1 MKKLGLIAVSL
12 LCLSVVCTEREDTN
26 ASEVWRTFEPRLI
39 GRTEYRRCEAVRL
52 QANEIVPKTVCG
64 VAPPATRDACD
75 DVISTREEAARLLA
89 TRPPCIDHAIRAL
102 QRYAQTD
109 PFAPSDL
116 AAAYYVRAQREDR
129 PLDLLRALGSA
140 EQAMATARD
149 QPATRFNYAL
159 IQQALGFT
167 EEAIRAWERFLELDR
182 SSEWAEEARL
192 HLGRLLHLRTLDAAK
207 RWEKHRAALPGVLQ
221 SGDRAAVARLIQPF
235 PRSAWTYFEEE
246 VLPRWAEEPSGQHL
260 REARLYAEELSR
272 LTQDRYALD
281 AVAAI
286 EQGGSDLR
294 QGHRIHRQAI
304 RADRARNREAEELF
318 RKAASLLERGGSPTQ
333 LSAEIGYAVRL
344 SIAEPARAHEL
355 TQATEERAGRYP
367 HLVTQV
373 RANRAYFLYLQNQHV
388 EALTQYEAALARFA
402 ELGDAEHV
410 ASLRS
415 STLGLYRILGQTDL
429 ASRAA
434 FLGRNYAIR
443 LPDPQRRN
451 RYLGEAAMF
460 ALELGFGAVAH
471 SYQNAIV
478 RALEN
483 ELGAATRSD
492 VADGLRR
499 NLAIALRSRAGILA
513 KLDRFDLAIED
524 LERAIQYGPPLEI
537 DDPTSRALQARI
549 EEVRAIALLPRDAEG
564 AVRAFTAAIE
574 LAGQD
579 EYSTF
584 RANLFAQRAGALR
597 ELGRRADAEQD
608 LRAALRLVREE
619 EIVIL
624 EKRSLGSAEE
634 IWTSYF
640 SRFDDT
646 VQVLIRHLVDDS
658 RPEEAFAAA
667 EEARAYEPMNLL
679 LRFGV
684 VARGFR
690 NQLGPEQTLSLS
702 RIQQHLPV
710 GTFVVEYAVL
720 DDRTYAWIIGPDTFV
735 LRELTAR
742 ESDVVRWSEELQDSV
757 HRRDTVLFETTLRVA
772 HDALIARV
780 LPEIRRRSAGPLQL
794 VIIPDG
800 AMHGLPFAALRDG
813 TTRRYLIQDAAVSIA
828 PSASFYVHSVLRD
841 RELPRSTHPS
851 ALLFGNPDLDPG
863 LAKAHLL
870 EPLRG
875 AELEVTRIGRGYA
888 PRATVRMGSDAT
900 TEEFLRLAAQNDIV
914 HVAAH
919 GLVNERMPF
928 RSSLVLAK
936 TEYSEGLMDAETLL
950 KQLKTDRTRLMVF
963 SACSSAG
970 GLPVGSQ
977 GVAPLV
983 RPILSAGVPG
993 VIGTLWDIDDATSAE
1008 LMVSFHRHYR
1018 RDNDA
1023 AIALQRAQ
1031 VEMLTEKPGIA
1042 PAMTWAPFQVI
1053 GYASSPFA
1061 APDNDRG
1068 EPP

>member
-1 MKKLGLIAVSL
+1 MKRVAVIAVSL

-26 ASEVWRTFEPRLI
+26 ASEVWRTFEPRLV
-39 GRTEYRRCEAVRL
+39 GTREYRPCQVVRPE
-52 QANEIVPKTVCG
+52 ANEIVPKTVCG
-64 VAPPATRDACD
+64 APPATTRDACD
-75 DVISTREEAARLLA
+75 DVINTRQEAARMLA

-102 QRYAQTD
+102 QRYTQTD
-109 PFAPSDL
+109 PLAASDL
-116 AAAYYVRAQREDR
+116 AAAHYVRAQREDR

-149 QPATRFNYAL
+149 EPAARFNYAL

-167 EEAIRAWERFLELDR
+167 EEAIAAWERFLELDR
-182 SSEWAEEARL
+182 SSEWAEEARS
-192 HLGRLLHLRTLDAAK
+192 HQGRLLHLRTLDASQ
-207 RWEKHRAALPGVLQ
+207 RWEKHRAALPGMLR
-221 SGDRAAVARLIQPF
+221 SGDRSAVARLIQPF

-246 VLPRWAEEPSGQHL
+246 VLPAWAEEPSGQHP

-286 EQGGSDLR
+286 ERGGSDLR
-294 QGHRIHRQAI
+294 QGHRVHREAI
-304 RADRARNREAEELF
+304 RANRARKPEAEELF
-318 RKAASLLERGGSPTQ
+318 RRAASLLERGGSPAR
-333 LSAEIGYAVRL
+333 LSAEIGHAIWL
-344 SIAEPARAHEL
+344 AILEPARAYEL

-402 ELGDAEHV
+402 ELGDAESV
-410 ASLRS
+410 GSLHS

-451 RYLGEAAMF
+451 RYLGEAALF
-460 ALELGFGAVAH
+460 ALELGYGAVAR
-471 SYQNAIV
+471 SYQNASV

-492 VADGLRR
+492 VAESLRH

-513 KLDRFDLAIED
+513 KLDRFDLATED
-524 LERAIQYGPPLEI
+524 LEWAIQYGPPPEI
-537 DDPTSRALQARI
+537 EDPTFRALQARI
-549 EEVRAIALLPRDAEG
+549 EEVRAIALRPRDPEG
-564 AVRAFTAAIE
+564 AVQAFTAAIE

-597 ELGRRADAEQD
+597 DLGRDADAEPD
-608 LRAALRLVREE
+608 LHEALRLVREE
-619 EIVIL
+619 EAGML
-624 EKRSLGSAEE
+624 EKRQPGNAEE

-640 SRFDDT
+640 SRFDET
-646 VQVLIRHLVDDS
+646 YQVLIRHLVDDD
-658 RPEEAFAAA
+658 RPEEAFASA
-667 EEARAYEPMNLL
+667 EQARAYEPMDLL

-684 VARGFR
+684 VARDFR
-690 NQLGPEQTLSLS
+690 DQLGPAQTLSLA
-702 RIQQHLPV
+702 RIQQHLPQ
-710 GTFVVEYAVL
+710 GTFLVEYAVL

-735 LRELTAR
+735 LRELPAR
-742 ESDVVRWSEELQDSV
+742 RSDVARWSEELQDSV
-757 HRRDTVLFETTLRVA
+757 HRRDPVLFETTLNAA
-772 HDALIARV
+772 HEGLIAQI
-780 LPEIRRRSAGPLQL
+780 LTEIRRRSAGPLRL

-800 AMHGLPFAALRDG
+800 AMHGLPFAALRNG
-813 TTRRYLIQDAAVSIA
+813 ASGPYLIQEASISIA

-841 RELPRSTHPS
+841 RELPRSPHPS

-875 AELEVTRIGRGYA
+875 AEREITRIGQDYA

-900 TEEFLRLAAQNDIV
+900 MEEFLRLAAQNDVV

-928 RSSLVLAK
+928 RSSLVLAR
-936 TEYSEGLMDAETLL
+936 TVHSDGLMDAETLL
-950 KQLKTDRTRLMVF
+950 RRLKTDRTRLMVF

-1018 RDNDA
+1018 QGDA

-1053 GYASSPFA
+1053 GHASSPFA
-1061 APDNDRG
+1061 APDSNRG